1 MLLFL
6 KGPNLRTINKDE
18 YIFIRFQILFCESDP
33 KFREAAAVFKRSV
46 VKTRKKVLVSV
57 Y

>member
-18 YIFIRFQILFCESDP
+18 YISSGF
-33 KFREAAAVFKRSV
+33 KFYSV
-46 VKTRKKVLVSV
+46 NQTPSSGKLLLYLKGQLSKQE
-57 Y
+57 